1 MKMNKPTIQGLA
13 ALSLI
18 VVLAGGLQGC
28 AVVAAGGAGAAVATD
43 RRSAGTMVD
52 DQAIELKINN
62 ALFKNDQLSRQA
74 HINATSYG
82 GVVLLTGE
90 APSEALRDTAVE
102 LARHVDH
109 VKRVHNE
116 ITIGAPS
123 STKSRSKDTWTTTKV
138 KTQLIATKEVSANS
152 VKVVTENGSV
162 YLMGL
167 LTRAEAEIATD
178 VARHIDNV
186 TRVVTLFEY
195 QD

>member
-1 MKMNKPTIQGLA
+1 MKINFHPIRGWATLT
-13 ALSLI
+13 LI
-18 VVLAGGLQGC
+18 AVLAGGMQSC
-28 AVVAAGGAGAAVATD
+28 AVVAVGGAGAAVATD
-43 RRSAGTMVD
+43 RRSTGAMVD

-62 ALFKNDQLSRQA
+62 ALFKNDQLSKQA
-74 HINATSYG
+74 HINVISYG

-90 APSEALRDTAVE
+90 APNEALRDTAVE

-116 ITIGAPS
+116 ITIGPPS

-138 KTQLIATKEVSANS
+138 KTQLIATKEVSATS